1 MCSLEVLW
9 KALLLLPQAERL
21 RAEAQS
27 LARAHPQ
34 QQAEKSAPASISS
47 QLFRAKLSEQK
58 PQTHSSSFSE
68 NLSVW
73 GQGNTELSSVNTYQ
87 LSRVCEN
94 FCSLAL
100 YPIARR
106 AACPG
111 IWWCY
116 WQLLHWDQKRKLA
129 PGRRQDFCENWFS
142 KNILQASTR
151 LNHFSFIILVHSYR
165 AMSFLLPEPRNAP
178 FPSTS
183 LSTTALPSFCS
194 LWSQTATKNLVT
206 GTMSH

>member
-27 LARAHPQ
+27 LARVHPQ

-111 IWWCY
+111 I
-116 WQLLHWDQKRKLA
+116 
-129 PGRRQDFCENWFS
+129 
-142 KNILQASTR
+142 
-151 LNHFSFIILVHSYR
+151 
-165 AMSFLLPEPRNAP
+165 
-178 FPSTS
+178 
-183 LSTTALPSFCS
+183 
-194 LWSQTATKNLVT
+194 
-206 GTMSH
+206 